1 LARSKANTR
10 TPTKRSSTAQPNAR
24 PKRSAS
30 NAGPKPVTVEEFDAE
45 IEKLDLRAPLALAV
59 SGGADSLALMFL
71 AADWAKRHRAPA
83 PSAITVDHGLRDGS
97 AKEAATVAAWA
108 RAAKVPHTILTW
120 QGKKPAQNIQ
130 AAARDAR
137 YRLIGHHM
145 RAKGVNVLLTGHT
158 EDDQAETFL
167 LRVARG
173 SGLDGLSGMAPIAP
187 LPIAEHADL
196 KIARPLLAFAHD
208 RLVATLTARKQEWIA
223 DPSNENDRFARVQIR
238 GLMPALD
245 EAGVTRGRIA
255 AAATHLRRA
264 REAIDTAVAT
274 LIASAVELSPCGYA
288 LVSAWRFKEAPSEI
302 ALRALSRLVEAM
314 GGGEYP
320 PRFEQTDAALAWFN
334 STGSA
339 PRGRT
344 FGGCRLERRP
354 DGRVLI
360 AREESA
366 LERDTPPEPLKPGE
380 TVLWDRRFLITLSQ
394 TASAATLEL
403 RHLGTKGVK
412 AVGKSAVLPPVE
424 PHLIAATT
432 PGLWRAGRLVAAP
445 LLGFHADGVA
455 VSARFVGLSRV

>member
-1 LARSKANTR
+1 
-10 TPTKRSSTAQPNAR
+10 
-24 PKRSAS
+24 
-30 NAGPKPVTVEEFDAE
+30 
-45 IEKLDLRAPLALAV
+45 
-59 SGGADSLALMFL
+59 MFL

-83 PSAITVDHGLRDGS
+83 PLVITVDHGLRQDS
-97 AKEAATVAAWA
+97 AKEAASVAAWA
-108 RAAKVPHTILTW
+108 RTAKLPHAILTW
-120 QGKKPAQNIQ
+120 EGKKPTQNIQ

-137 YRLIGHHM
+137 YRLIGDHM
-145 RAKGVNVLLTGHT
+145 RAKGVSVLLTGHT

-173 SGLDGLSGMAPIAP
+173 SGLDGLSGMAPVAP
-187 LPIAEHADL
+187 LPVAEHSHL
-196 KIARPLLAFAHD
+196 KLARPLLAFAHD

-238 GLMPALD
+238 NLMPALD
-245 EAGVTRGRIA
+245 DVGISRARIA

-264 REAIDTAVAT
+264 REAIDTAVSA

-288 LVSAWRFKEAPSEI
+288 LASTWRFKEAPSEI

-314 GGGEYP
+314 GGSEYP
-320 PRFEQTDAALAWFN
+320 PRFEQTEAALAWFR
-334 STGSA
+334 SSGSA

-366 LERDTPPEPLKPGE
+366 LKRDAPPEPLKPGE
-380 TVLWDRRFLITLSQ
+380 TALWDRRYLITLSQ
-394 TASAATLEL
+394 APGAATLQL
-403 RHLGTKGVK
+403 RHLGTTGVK
-412 AVGKSAVLPPVE
+412 AVGKSAALPPVE

>member
-10 TPTKRSSTAQPNAR
+10 TPTKRSSTARPNAR
-24 PKRSAS
+24 PKRSVS
-30 NAGPKPVTVEEFDAE
+30 NAGPKPVTAEEFDAE
-45 IEKLDLRAPLALAV
+45 IDKFDLRAPFALAV

-71 AADWAKRHRAPA
+71 AADWAKRHRTATPL
-83 PSAITVDHGLRDGS
+83 AITVDHGLREGS
-97 AKEAATVAAWA
+97 AKEATTVASWA
-108 RAAKVPHTILTW
+108 RTAKVPHAILKW
-120 QGKKPAQNIQ
+120 EGKKPSQNIQ

-137 YRLIGHHM
+137 YRLIGDHM
-145 RAKGVNVLLTGHT
+145 RTKGLNILLTAHT

-187 LPIAEHADL
+187 FPIAEHAHL
-196 KIARPLLAFAHD
+196 RLARPLLTFAHD
-208 RLVATLTARKQEWIA
+208 RLVATLTARNQDWIA

-238 GLMPALD
+238 NLMPALN
-245 EAGVTRGRIA
+245 EAGITRSRIA
-255 AAATHLRRA
+255 AAAAHLRRA

-288 LVSAWRFKEAPSEI
+288 LVSMWRFKEAPCEI

-320 PRFEQTDAALAWFN
+320 PRFEQTEAALAWFRA
-334 STGSA
+334 TGST

-366 LERDTPPEPLKPGE
+366 LERDAQPEPLKPGQ
-380 TVLWDRRFLITLSQ
+380 TALWDRRYLITLSQ
-394 TASAATLEL
+394 ASGAATLEL
-403 RHLGTKGVK
+403 RHLGKAGVK
-412 AVGKSAVLPPVE
+412 AVDKAALPPVE